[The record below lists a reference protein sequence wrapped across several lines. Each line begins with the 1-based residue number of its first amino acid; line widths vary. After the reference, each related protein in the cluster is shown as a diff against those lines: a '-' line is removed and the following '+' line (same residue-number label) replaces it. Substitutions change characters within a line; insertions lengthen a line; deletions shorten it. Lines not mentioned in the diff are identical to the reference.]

1 MIKFYVIMDYLQTYL
16 GFLEASAVI
25 LGLAFIICI
34 IRRQRIGWFFGVA
47 QCIFSVLLFGE
58 LKLYAESGLYV
69 LYALFGLYGWWS
81 WSANQ
86 GAKVVIR
93 RISLRVVMVL
103 SCVGLVLSIGTG
115 YLMRILTDSPRPFL
129 DSFTSVFGLLA
140 TWLEAK
146 RYLEAWHYW
155 IFLNGVSIGLYID
168 RGATFY
174 AGLMGVYLIMSF
186 VGLRQWNRQ

>member
-1 MIKFYVIMDYLQTYL
+1 MDYLQTYL